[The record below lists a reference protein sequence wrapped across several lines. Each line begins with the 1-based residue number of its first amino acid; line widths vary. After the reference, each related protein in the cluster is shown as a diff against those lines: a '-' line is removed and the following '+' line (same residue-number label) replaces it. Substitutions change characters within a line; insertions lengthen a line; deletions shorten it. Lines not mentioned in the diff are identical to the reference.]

1 MNYLNKRSYILLF
14 LTALLL
20 SSCVPEK
27 RLARNFIDNPP
38 SNKFLIITP
47 DFVLKESLRPL
58 SDTTM
63 DDLSQRKK
71 DSLAFLESEFVQ
83 NIPDELFFSL
93 YLPEMNKEL
102 DTLGLNVAFNKSPE
116 KFFKDSTSNA
126 YMFEI
131 AQLQLQEYSE
141 KIYDYETIGMETYYK
156 SHTIDGVLLN
166 AWVEFQKMNS
176 SKNKPVLLFAELSK
190 KDKIDGYFHQNQL
203 SGRVKY
209 SYKREEIELSEV
221 KEMIRK
227 AGRIHARY
235 MFDFLMNQY
244 IKAKM
249 RNDEMK
255 PRYYLHYNRFENTLE
270 LAEEDRFTRQK

>member
-1 MNYLNKRSYILLF
+1 MKYLNKRSYILLF
-14 LTALLL
+14 LTVLLL

-47 DFVLKESLRPL
+47 DFVLKESLKPL
-58 SDTTM
+58 SDTTLE
-63 DDLSQRKK
+63 DVSQRKK

-83 NIPDELFFSL
+83 NIPDEMFFSL
-93 YLPEMNKEL
+93 YLPAMNEEL
-102 DTLGLNVAFNKSPE
+102 DSLGLNVTFNKPPRE
-116 KFFKDSTSNA
+116 FFSDTTSNA
-126 YMFEI
+126 YIFEI
-131 AQLQLQEYSE
+131 AQIQLQEYSE
-141 KIYDYETIGMETYYK
+141 KIYDYDIIGRETYYK
-156 SHTIDGVLLN
+156 RHTIDGILLN
-166 AWVEFQKMNS
+166 AWVELQRVNAS
-176 SKNKPVLLFAELSK
+176 DNKPVLLFAELSK
-190 KDKIDGYFHQNQL
+190 TDKIDGYFHQNQL
-203 SGRVKY
+203 TGKVKY
-209 SYKREEIELSEV
+209 SYKRDDLSVSEV

-270 LAEEDRFTRQK
+270 FAEDDRFTRQR